1 LHRSG
6 YFHRLFVMLSATLSA
21 FVVGA
26 MCFYYL
32 AVYSN
37 ILGWILSIL
46 FILWIFIMVFS
57 GAILNLDIF
66 LDYINRKKVNKL
78 VNSPDF
84 AEQLPNMSKK
94 KLTSISRVLHLRENI
109 LDAQIYYKEN
119 DEQRRLT
126 GIEAIKKQATAVNK
140 KELALHNRK

>member
-1 LHRSG
+1 
-6 YFHRLFVMLSATLSA
+6 
-21 FVVGA
+21 
-26 MCFYYL
+26 
-32 AVYSN
+32 
-37 ILGWILSIL
+37 
-46 FILWIFIMVFS
+46 MVFS